1 MWVISDEDKY
11 IASTWG
17 TVVRLQKGVAKE
29 VGHDVGLL
37 CLQEGC
43 SEVKGEQAP
52 VQETPVEIQTELE
65 TLDAVIEA
73 TSPLTDLDGMTK
85 VELEEYGRTIG
96 IELDRRKK
104 KSDLIAEI
112 ETAQS

>member
-43 SEVKGEQAP
+43 SEVKG
-52 VQETPVEIQTELE
+52 
-65 TLDAVIEA
+65 
-73 TSPLTDLDGMTK
+73 
-85 VELEEYGRTIG
+85 
-96 IELDRRKK
+96 
-104 KSDLIAEI
+104 
-112 ETAQS
+112 